1 MEKEKQVMDEEKE
14 VEVKSN
20 ESNNSTIDSPKVDLE
35 KSQDEKVDN
44 KKPEKVEESTKK
56 EDKKSFFKKK
66 EDSEKKKL
74 QDENALLKDKYLR
87 VNAEMQNM
95 RRRMEEE
102 KANLL
107 KYEGEDLIKKL
118 LPVVDNFERAINM
131 DDTNLEDEVSKF
143 LSGFKMIYGNLS
155 DTLKNNEIIAMDVL
169 NKPFDP
175 NTMEAV
181 LTEEV
186 EGVEP
191 NIVID
196 VLQKGYTYK
205 GKVIRH
211 AMVKV
216 SK

>member
-1 MEKEKQVMDEEKE
+1 MENVKQEVDEKVEKET
-14 VEVKSN
+14 VKT
-20 ESNNSTIDSPKVDLE
+20 ESPKVDSE
-35 KSQDEKVDN
+35 KSQEVKEDLETKVD
-44 KKPEKVEESTKK
+44 ESIVK

-66 EDSEKKKL
+66 EDTEKKKL
-74 QDENALLKDKYLR
+74 QEENAALKDKFLR

-107 KYEGEDLIKKL
+107 KFEGEDLIKKL
-118 LPVVDNFERAINM
+118 LPVVDNFERAISM

-155 DTLKNNEIIAMDVL
+155 DTLKTIEVVPMDVL

-181 LTEEV
+181 LAEEV
-186 EGVEP
+186 EGVQP
-191 NIVID
+191 NIVVD

>member
-1 MEKEKQVMDEEKE
+1 ME
-14 VEVKSN
+14 
-20 ESNNSTIDSPKVDLE
+20 
-35 KSQDEKVDN
+35 DN
-44 KKPEKVEESTKK
+44 KKTPVEELKDTEVKEEVVSENADTSKK
-56 EDKKSFFKKK
+56 EEVAEESVENKETTEVQEETKEEKKGFFKKK

-74 QDENALLKDKYLR
+74 QEENAILKDKFLR
-87 VNAEMQNM
+87 TQAEMQNM

-107 KYEGEDLIKKL
+107 KYEGEDLIKNL
-118 LPVVDNFERAINM
+118 LPVIDNFERAIGM

-155 DTLKNNEIIAMDVL
+155 STLQGYEVIAMDIL

-175 NTMEAV
+175 NTMDAV
-181 LTEEV
+181 MVEEV
-186 EGVEP
+186 EGMESNMV
-191 NIVID
+191 VD

>member
-44 KKPEKVEESTKK
+44 KETEKVEESTKK
-56 EDKKSFFKKK
+56 EDKKSFFKRK

>member
-1 MEKEKQVMDEEKE
+1 MATEEKTLE
-14 VEVKSN
+14 TEVK
-20 ESNNSTIDSPKVDLE
+20 EEV
-35 KSQDEKVDN
+35 
-44 KKPEKVEESTKK
+44 KKETPNEKVEEVKTEDMPKEVQQEKTETKK
-56 EDKKSFFKKK
+56 GLFKKK
-66 EDSEKKKL
+66 DDEEKKKL
-74 QDENALLKDKYLR
+74 QEEIDSLKDKYLR
-87 VNAEMQNM
+87 ANAEMQNM

-107 KYEGEDLIKKL
+107 KYEGEELIKKL
-118 LPVVDNFERAINM
+118 LPIIDNFERAIQM

-155 DTLKNNEIIAMDVL
+155 DTLKNYEVEVMDIL

-181 LTEEV
+181 LMEEAPD
-186 EGVEP
+186 VEP
-191 NIVID
+191 NTVVD

>member
-1 MEKEKQVMDEEKE
+1 MEKEE
-14 VEVKSN
+14 V
-20 ESNNSTIDSPKVDLE
+20 
-35 KSQDEKVDN
+35 
-44 KKPEKVEESTKK
+44 
-56 EDKKSFFKKK
+56 KKK
-66 EDSEKKKL
+66 EEVKDKVVEEVKEETTKQPEEPKKETSKEEKKGFFSKKDDAEKKKL
-74 QDENALLKDKYLR
+74 LEENQELKDKYLR

-107 KYEGEDLIKKL
+107 KYEGEGIIKSL
-118 LPVVDNFERAINM
+118 LPIVDNFERAIKM

-143 LSGFKMIYGNLS
+143 LEGFKMIYGNLS
-155 DTLKNNEIIAMDVL
+155 TTLHGYEVEVMDVL

-181 LTEEV
+181 MVEEV

-191 NIVID
+191 NTVID
-196 VLQKGYTYK
+196 VLQKGYTFK

>member
-1 MEKEKQVMDEEKE
+1 MENQEIKNEEVVSEE
-14 VEVKSN
+14 VTQEV
-20 ESNNSTIDSPKVDLE
+20 
-35 KSQDEKVDN
+35 
-44 KKPEKVEESTKK
+44 VEETTQEQPK
-56 EDKKSFFKKK
+56 EEKKSFFKKK
-66 EDSEKKKL
+66 DDEKAKL
-74 QDENALLKDKYLR
+74 LEQNKELADKVLR
-87 VNAEMQNM
+87 LNAEMQNM

-118 LPVVDNFERAINM
+118 LPVVDNFERAISM
-131 DDTNLEDEVSKF
+131 DDANLQDEVSKF

-155 DTLKNNEIIAMDVL
+155 ATLQSYDIHVIDAL
-169 NKPFDP
+169 HQPFDH

-181 LTEEV
+181 MTEEV
-186 EGVEP
+186 EGIEP
-191 NIVID
+191 NQVID

-205 GKVIRH
+205 GKVIRY

>member
-1 MEKEKQVMDEEKE
+1 MKEEKKE
-14 VEVKSN
+14 TVNNETVQQQVKEETTKEEQNVEATN
-20 ESNNSTIDSPKVDLE
+20 AETPKEE
-35 KSQDEKVDN
+35 KKA
-44 KKPEKVEESTKK
+44 
-56 EDKKSFFKKK
+56 DKKGLFKKK
-66 EDSEKKKL
+66 D
-74 QDENALLKDKYLR
+74 DAALLKLQEENKALQDKVLR
-87 VNAEMQNM
+87 VTAEMQNM
-95 RRRMEEE
+95 RRRMENE
-102 KANLL
+102 KTDLL

-118 LPVVDNFERAINM
+118 LPIVDNFERAINM

-143 LSGFKMIYGNLS
+143 LSGFKMIYGNLNS
-155 DTLKNNEIIAMDVL
+155 TLQGYNVEVMDVL

-186 EGVEP
+186 PGVEP
-191 NIVID
+191 NIVVD
-196 VLQKGYTYK
+196 VLQKGYLYK

>member
-1 MEKEKQVMDEEKE
+1 MEENMSTPVEEVKNEEVLQKENTEVKEEIVAETSTEEVKEEKEK
-14 VEVKSN
+14 KS
-20 ESNNSTIDSPKVDLE
+20 I
-35 KSQDEKVDN
+35 
-44 KKPEKVEESTKK
+44 
-56 EDKKSFFKKK
+56 FKKK
-66 EDSEKKKL
+66 DDAEKKKL
-74 QDENALLKDKYLR
+74 QEEVAVLKDKFLR
-87 VNAEMQNM
+87 TSAEMQNM

-107 KYEGEDLIKKL
+107 KYEGEGLIKNL
-118 LPVVDNFERAINM
+118 LPIIDNFERAISM

-143 LSGFKMIYGNLS
+143 LNGFKMIYGNLS
-155 DTLKNNEIIAMDVL
+155 STLQGYEVIAMDIL

-186 EGVEP
+186 EGLEP
-191 NIVID
+191 NIVVDI
-196 VLQKGYTYK
+196 LQKGYTYK

>member
-1 MEKEKQVMDEEKE
+1 MEEKEKKVTSDKISEEEILNKEENLKKEESSMEGNDSVIKEEVPKKEEK
-14 VEVKSN
+14 KG
-20 ESNNSTIDSPKVDLE
+20 I
-35 KSQDEKVDN
+35 
-44 KKPEKVEESTKK
+44 
-56 EDKKSFFKKK
+56 FKKK
-66 EDSEKKKL
+66 EDSEIKKL
-74 QDENALLKDKYLR
+74 KEENDLLKDKFLR
-87 VNAEMQNM
+87 ASAEMQNM

-102 KANLL
+102 KSNLL
-107 KYEGEDLIKKL
+107 KYEGEELIKKL
-118 LPVVDNFERAINM
+118 LPTIDNFERAINM

-143 LSGFKMIYGNLS
+143 LSGFKMIYGNFSSVLQS
-155 DTLKNNEIIAMDVL
+155 YEIQAMDVL

-175 NTMEAV
+175 NMMEAV
-181 LTEEV
+181 LAEGV
-186 EGVEP
+186 EGVEA

>member
-1 MEKEKQVMDEEKE
+1 MEEKDKATEE
-14 VEVKSN
+14 V
-20 ESNNSTIDSPKVDLE
+20 
-35 KSQDEKVDN
+35 
-44 KKPEKVEESTKK
+44 VEEVQENVVVQEDVSDSDTEEVTEETEKTVEQEQKK
-56 EDKKSFFKKK
+56 EEKKGIFKKK
-66 EDSEKKKL
+66 EDVEKKKL
-74 QDENALLKDKYLR
+74 QEENAQLKDKFLR

-107 KYEGEDLIKKL
+107 KYEGEDLIKKI
-118 LPVVDNFERAINM
+118 LPIVDNFERAIGM
-131 DDTNLEDEVSKF
+131 DDANLEDEVSKF

-155 DTLKNNEIIAMDVL
+155 STLQSYEVKVIEAL
-169 NKPFDP
+169 NMPFDP

-181 LTEEV
+181 MIEEAPGI
-186 EGVEP
+186 ES

>member
-1 MEKEKQVMDEEKE
+1 MEKEQLKTEVSEEKKKE
-14 VEVKSN
+14 
-20 ESNNSTIDSPKVDLE
+20 TLE
-35 KSQDEKVDN
+35 KKEAPKKEEKKN
-44 KKPEKVEESTKK
+44 IFSKK
-56 EDKKSFFKKK
+56 EDV
-66 EDSEKKKL
+66 EKKKL
-74 QDENALLKDKYLR
+74 MAENQELKDKYLR
-87 VNAEMQNM
+87 ANAEMQNM

-102 KANLL
+102 KASLL
-107 KYEGEDLIKKL
+107 KYEGEGLIKSL
-118 LPVVDNFERAINM
+118 LPIVDNFERAISM

-143 LSGFKMIYGNLS
+143 LNGFKMIYGNLNS
-155 DTLKNNEIIAMDVL
+155 TLQGYEVIAMDIL

-181 LTEEV
+181 LAEEV